1 MKNKTHKNKRKV
13 KKSHNRNVG
22 VEKIK
27 KLIIKDDVGCI
38 TVNNSFEE
46 NFENY
51 LKSST
56 KTGKERS
63 KKNSVSIAKEL
74 IHVFD
79 KPLAPKSVN
88 PKNDFY
94 TYN

>member
-13 KKSHNRNVG
+13 KKTHNRNVG

-46 NFENY
+46 NFKNY
-51 LKSST
+51 LKSTT
-56 KTGKERS
+56 KSSSKELRV
-63 KKNSVSIAKEL
+63 KKN
-74 IHVFD
+74 
-79 KPLAPKSVN
+79 
-88 PKNDFY
+88 
-94 TYN
+94 